1 MSDDEEA
8 RKRRAERLR
17 RKIDELTSDQSGA
30 PDGDPAAQRPDES
43 DAEYVERRMREIAR
57 KKPGTQEA

>member
-17 RKIDELTSDQSGA
+17 RKIDELTSDRSGA
-30 PDGDPAAQRPDES
+30 VGPDHDPAAQRPDES
-43 DAEYVERRMREIAR
+43 DAEYVERRMREIDR
-57 KKPGTQEA
+57 KEPGT

>member
-17 RKIDELTSDQSGA
+17 RKIDELTSDVPG
-30 PDGDPAAQRPDES
+30 PDRDPAVQRPDES

-57 KKPGTQEA
+57 NAPKS

>member
-17 RKIDELTSDQSGA
+17 KKIDELKSDRSGA
-30 PDGDPAAQRPDES
+30 QGPDRDPTAQRPDES
-43 DAEYVERRMREIAR
+43 DAEYVERRMREIDR
-57 KKPGTQEA
+57 TEPKR